1 MDQRL
6 RKQII
11 ERLEILRGR
20 GQFDDSVEGTMDFN
34 NCSDEELKFYSAE
47 ELQYDSDEELQY
59 HKDHLRTEQF
69 DDEDSRQITTTSIEG
84 YFTESQAKKL
94 KEKMQGKSYLNFSVE
109 YSNENGNC
117 TLIVST
123 DYYEENEFN
132 TKEEFE
138 QVLHGDFMYFALLE
152 MM

>member
-1 MDQRL
+1 MDQKL

-34 NCSDEELKFYSAE
+34 NCSDEELKFYS
-47 ELQYDSDEELQY
+47 DEELQY
-59 HKDHLRTEQF
+59 HKDYLRTEQE
-69 DDEDSRQITTTSIEG
+69 DDWDSKKITTTSIEG

-138 QVLHGDFMYFALLE
+138 QALHGDFMYFALLE

>member
-1 MDQRL
+1 MNQEL

-11 ERLEILRGR
+11 ERLEIMRSH
-20 GQFDDSVEGTMDFN
+20 GQFDDVEENKMDFN
-34 NCSDEELKFYSAE
+34 KC
-47 ELQYDSDEELQY
+47 SDEELQY
-59 HKDHLRTEQF
+59 YKDNWFPGQF

-138 QVLHGDFMYFALLE
+138 QALHGDFMYFALLE

>member
-1 MDQRL
+1 MSQEL

-11 ERLEILRGR
+11 ERLEIMRGH
-20 GQFDDSVEGTMDFN
+20 GQLDDFEENKMDFN
-34 NCSDEELKFYSAE
+34 NCSDEEL
-47 ELQYDSDEELQY
+47 QYY
-59 HKDHLRTEQF
+59 KDNWFPGQF

-138 QVLHGDFMYFALLE
+138 QALHGDFMYFALLE

>member
-20 GQFDDSVEGTMDFN
+20 GQFDDSVEATMDFN

-59 HKDHLRTEQF
+59 HKDHLRTEQE
-69 DDEDSRQITTTSIEG
+69 DDEDSKKITTTSIEG

-94 KEKMQGKSYLNFSVE
+94 KEKMQGKSYLNFSVA

-138 QVLHGDFMYFALLE
+138 QALHGDFMYFALLE